1 MISFPD
7 YQILVQIYESAN
19 SLVYRGI
26 REQDNKAVILKV
38 LKEDYPTPN
47 ELTLYRQEYEITHNL
62 NLEGVVKAYGLEPY
76 QRTLVIILEDFG
88 ASSLKQL
95 MNEPVGK
102 RPVVPLPKFL
112 NIAIKIVEILGNIHS
127 SNIIHKDINPSNI
140 VFNPETGQIKIIDF
154 GISTQLNRENT
165 TLKNPNVLEGTL
177 AYMSPEQTGRMNRSL
192 DYRTDFYSLGV
203 TFYELLVGQLPF
215 ETSDELELVHCHI
228 AKQPVPPHL
237 LRAEDRE
244 IPQAVSDIVMKLM
257 AKTAEERYQSAWGI
271 KADLEKCLTHLQTT
285 GKIEPFPLGTQDI
298 SEKFQIPQKLYGRK
312 QEIDRLITAF
322 ERVISDK
329 SELMLVSGYSG
340 IGKSALVQELYKPIT
355 EKRGYFISGKFDQ
368 YQRNIPYSA
377 IVSAFQ
383 ELVKQLLTESEGQ
396 LNTWRER
403 ILAALGINSQV
414 IIDVIPEVE
423 LILGKQPAVPELGS
437 MEAQNRFNLVFQ
449 NFIQVF
455 TNSGHPLAIF
465 LDDLQ
470 WADGASLKLMQRL
483 MNASHPGLFLIGAYR
498 DNEVSAAHPLMLTI
512 EEIAK
517 TGAIVEGIFLAPLDL
532 PTIIELIID
541 TLNCSEERAKP
552 LAKLVLFKTGG
563 NPFFMNEFLKSL
575 YTEKLLE
582 FNSPQSLMSI
592 PPVGKGGSQG
602 GWQWDLEQIQARG
615 FTDNVVELMT
625 FKIQKLPENTQQM
638 LKLAACMGNQ
648 FDLKMLATTYQKSL
662 RETVN
667 DLYAAVAESLVMP
680 LGNRGDLE
688 LALIQEE
695 SPNIQLPTT
704 PFQLP
709 DYKFIHDRIQQ
720 AAYSL
725 ISEQDKPI
733 IHWEIGQLL
742 LQNTL
747 SDQRDE
753 KIFDI
758 VNQLNFGIDFIS
770 NQHQKDEVAQ
780 LNLIAGKKAKASAAY
795 EPAFNYL
802 QIGMRLLGEKGW
814 QTQYDLALALYV
826 EASEAA
832 YLSGDFEQMERF
844 VQIVR
849 NQAKTVLDKAQVIEV
864 KILALIAQTKLE
876 QAVATGVELLRQ
888 LGVRLPQKPNKLN
901 VLMGLLETKSVLAG
915 KRISDLANLRQMSD
929 PYKLAALRIL
939 SKIVSPAFIAA
950 PTLLPLIAFKQV
962 ILSVKHGNCA
972 ESIYAYAIYG
982 LILCGVVGD
991 IESAYEFGQLALRL
1005 VERLN
1010 AKEFKTK
1017 ALFVSVGFIGSWK
1030 IPIKETLLP
1039 LLEAYKSGL
1048 ETGDLEYAAYAVLVY
1063 SFNAYLS
1070 GKNLLEIESQMAAY
1084 SEVMVQLKQEQS
1096 LNMHQP
1102 FHQAVLNLLDRAENP
1117 YCLIGDA
1124 CDEETFL
1131 PLLIQANSRT
1141 SLCYVYLNKL
1151 ILCYLFEQYSEALL
1165 NAAQNEQYLDGA
1177 TGTFT
1182 VSCCYFYDSL
1192 TRLALY
1198 TNAPKTEQKH
1208 HKRKVIAN
1216 QKKMKKWAHHA
1227 PMNQLHRYNLVEA
1240 ERCRVIGKDALAMDY
1255 YDKAIALA
1263 KKSEYIHEAALAY
1276 ELAAKFYLCKGKEL
1290 SARAYMQEARYCYQL
1305 WGATAKVKD
1314 LEGRYPQLL
1323 AATVLGIKDAKTT
1336 TRLTTT
1342 GSGSSLD
1349 IATVMKASQAISGE
1363 IVLDK
1368 LLSSLMKILIENAGA
1383 QKGYLILECQGKL
1396 LIEAEGAIDS
1406 DRITVLQSIPVEK
1419 SHSVSLLL
1427 INYVARTYESV
1438 VLNDATNEGNFTN
1451 DPYIKEH
1458 QPKSILC
1465 VPLINQGKLTSIV
1478 YLENN
1483 LTTEAFTSD
1492 RLEIL
1497 KLLSSQAAISIEN
1510 AKLYR
1515 EVLDREKELRQS
1527 ERRLTQ
1533 LLEAMPVGVFVADAK
1548 GKAYYVNS
1556 QAERLLGK
1564 GVIDNTNPE
1573 QLPEAYQLY
1582 LAGSGQIYPTQ
1593 RDPVFCALE
1602 GASTNIDDMEIR
1614 QSDKIIPIEVW
1625 GTPIYDEDR
1634 NVAYAI
1640 AAFTDITERKQAE
1653 KLIAQYNHTLEIQVA
1668 ERTQELKNTLN
1679 HLQATQE
1686 ELIQSEK
1693 MAALGQ
1699 LIAGVAHE
1707 INTPLGVI
1715 HASVENIADF
1725 FTEQLEQLPK
1735 FLQQLSPERQQDF
1748 FTLLHNATLQ
1758 ENSLSTREKRQLKRG
1773 LTRQLEEQAIKN
1785 ADGIASILVALGIY
1799 EEIEPLLPLLK
1810 DSESQILLDTAYQ
1823 LASVQKSTKNL
1834 STATDRA
1841 AKVVFALKSYAR
1853 YDATGEKVKANITD
1867 GIETV
1872 LTLYQNQLK
1881 QGLDVIKNY
1890 QSSPSILCY
1899 PDELHQVWTNLIH
1912 NALQAMDNRGTLRI
1926 DVSQPKESVLVSITD
1941 SGQGIPSEIKQK
1953 IFEPFFT
1960 TKRLG
1965 EGSGLGLYI
1974 IKKIIDKHQG
1984 TIEVESMPGKTTF
1997 TLSLPIN
2004 VAEERPNV

>member
-1 MISFPD
+1 
-7 YQILVQIYESAN
+7 
-19 SLVYRGI
+19 
-26 REQDNKAVILKV
+26 
-38 LKEDYPTPN
+38 
-47 ELTLYRQEYEITHNL
+47 
-62 NLEGVVKAYGLEPY
+62 
-76 QRTLVIILEDFG
+76 
-88 ASSLKQL
+88 
-95 MNEPVGK
+95 
-102 RPVVPLPKFL
+102 
-112 NIAIKIVEILGNIHS
+112 
-127 SNIIHKDINPSNI
+127 DINPSNI
-140 VFNPETGQIKIIDF
+140 VFNPDTEIIKIIDF
-154 GISTQLNRENT
+154 GIATVLTRENP

-177 AYMSPEQTGRMNRSL
+177 AYMSPEQTGRMNRTL

-203 TFYELLVGQLPF
+203 SFYELLTGQLPF
-215 ETSDELELVHCHI
+215 NTTDALELVHCHI

-237 LRAEDRE
+237 LRAEGRG
-244 IPQAVSDIVMKLM
+244 IPKAVSDIVMKLM

-271 KADLEKCLTHLQTT
+271 KADLEKCLTQLQTT
-285 GKIEPFPLGTQDI
+285 GKIELFPLGTQDI
-298 SEKFQIPQKLYGRK
+298 SEKYQIPQKLYGRE
-312 QEIDRLITAF
+312 QEIVMLLTAF

-340 IGKSALVQELYKPIT
+340 IGKSALVQELYIPIT

-383 ELVKQLLTESEGQ
+383 ELVRQLLTESEAQ
-396 LNTWRER
+396 LNTWREKL
-403 ILAALGINSQV
+403 LAALGINSQI

-423 LILGKQPAVPELGS
+423 LIVGKQPAVPELGS
-437 MEAQNRFNLVFQ
+437 TEAQNRFNLVFQ

-470 WADGASLKLMQRL
+470 WADGASLKLMQLL
-483 MNASHPGLFLIGAYR
+483 MNTSQPGLFLIGAYR

-517 TGAIVEGIFLAPLDL
+517 TGAIVERIFLAPLDL

-552 LAKLVLFKTGG
+552 LAELVLLKTGG

-575 YTEKLLE
+575 YTEKLLA
-582 FNSPQSLMSI
+582 FNSPQSLLSN
-592 PPVGKGGSQG
+592 PSVANGENQAA
-602 GWQWDLEQIQARG
+602 GWQWDLEQIQERG

-625 FKIQKLPENTQQM
+625 LKIQKLPANTQQM

-648 FDLKMLATTYQKSL
+648 FELKMLATSYQKSL

-695 SPNIQLPTT
+695 SPNLQLPKTR
-704 PFQLP
+704 FQLP

-742 LQNTL
+742 LENTP
-747 SDQRDE
+747 SDQQDE

-802 QIGMRLLGEKGW
+802 QAGIRLLGEKGW
-814 QTQYDLALALYV
+814 QTQYDLTLALYV

-832 YLSGDFEQMERF
+832 YLGGDFEQMERF
-844 VQIVR
+844 GQVVR

-876 QAVATGVELLRQ
+876 QAVATGVEILRQ

-901 VLMGLLETKSVLAG
+901 ILMGLIETKSVLAG
-915 KRISDLANLRQMSD
+915 KRISDLAELRQMSN

-991 IESAYEFGQLALRL
+991 IESAYEFGQLALKL

-1017 ALFVSVGFIGSWK
+1017 ALFVGFGFIGSWK
-1030 IPIKETLLP
+1030 LPAKETLPP

-1070 GKNLLEIESQMAAY
+1070 GKNLLELESQMAAY

-1102 FHQAVLNLLDRAENP
+1102 FHQAILNLLERAENP
-1117 YCLIGDA
+1117 CFLIGDA

-1131 PLLIQANSRT
+1131 PLLIQVNART

-1151 ILCYLFEQYSEALL
+1151 ILCYLFEQYPEALL

-1198 TNAPKTEQKH
+1198 TSVSKAEQKH

-1227 PMNQLHRYNLVEA
+1227 PMNQLHRYNLVKA

-1263 KKSEYIHEAALAY
+1263 KKYEYIHEAALAY
-1276 ELAAKFYLCKGKEL
+1276 ELAAKFYLSKGKEL
-1290 SARAYMQEARYCYQL
+1290 SARTYMQEARYCYQL

-1314 LEGRYPQLL
+1314 LEWRYPQLL
-1323 AATVLGIKDAKTT
+1323 AATVLGIKDTKTT
-1336 TRLTTT
+1336 TMLTTT

-1383 QKGYLILECQGKL
+1383 QKGYLILGSQGKL

-1406 DRITVLQSIPVEK
+1406 DRITVLQSIPVEN

-1438 VLNDATNEGNFTN
+1438 VLNDATHEGNFTN

-1465 VPLINQGKLTSIV
+1465 VPLINQGKLISIV

-1556 QAERLLGK
+1556 QAEQLLGK
-1564 GVIDNTNPE
+1564 GVIDNTSSE
-1573 QLPEAYQLY
+1573 QLPEVYQLY
-1582 LAGSGQIYPTQ
+1582 LAGSGQIYPTE

-1602 GASTNIDDMEIR
+1602 GASTNIDDMEVR

-1625 GTPIYDEDR
+1625 GTPIYDEER

-1653 KLIAQYNHTLEIQVA
+1653 KLIAEYNRTLESQVA

-1715 HASVENIADF
+1715 
-1725 FTEQLEQLPK
+1725 
-1735 FLQQLSPERQQDF
+1735 
-1748 FTLLHNATLQ
+1748 
-1758 ENSLSTREKRQLKRG
+1758 
-1773 LTRQLEEQAIKN
+1773 
-1785 ADGIASILVALGIY
+1785 
-1799 EEIEPLLPLLK
+1799 
-1810 DSESQILLDTAYQ
+1810 
-1823 LASVQKSTKNL
+1823 
-1834 STATDRA
+1834 
-1841 AKVVFALKSYAR
+1841 
-1853 YDATGEKVKANITD
+1853 
-1867 GIETV
+1867 
-1872 LTLYQNQLK
+1872 
-1881 QGLDVIKNY
+1881 
-1890 QSSPSILCY
+1890 
-1899 PDELHQVWTNLIH
+1899 
-1912 NALQAMDNRGTLRI
+1912 
-1926 DVSQPKESVLVSITD
+1926 
-1941 SGQGIPSEIKQK
+1941 
-1953 IFEPFFT
+1953 
-1960 TKRLG
+1960 
-1965 EGSGLGLYI
+1965 
-1974 IKKIIDKHQG
+1974 
-1984 TIEVESMPGKTTF
+1984 
-1997 TLSLPIN
+1997 
-2004 VAEERPNV
+2004 